1 MRKSVG
7 FVLGEDD
14 AFEQVWIEV
23 VDGGGGEFGEGDF
36 DLGPAIGGEIADKFA
51 EFQCA
56 RELRVCV
63 DDANFGESA
72 AGNCVW
78 RVAPEKKIAADET
91 DFAIAKTHDVDA
103 NVPAAVASGG
113 PFEAKGVRRRVEE
126 FCFDGKFSTNKSEG
140 AWSGDVPG
148 AVEVGVM
155 FEAVV
160 EEDVVVVEGVGEC
173 GCAEEKYEC
182 EREYIERR
190 NFAARLG

>member
-1 MRKSVG
+1 VRKSVG

-36 DLGPAIGGEIADKFA
+36 DLGPVVGGEIADKFA

-56 RELRVCV
+56 RELGICV
-63 DDANFGESA
+63 DDANFGKGT

-91 DFAIAKTHDVDA
+91 DFAIAETDDVNA
-103 NVPAAVASGG
+103 SVPTAVAGGG
-113 PFEAKGVRRRVEE
+113 PFEAKGVGRRVEE
-126 FCFDGKFSTNKSEG
+126 FCFDGKFSVDESER
-140 AWSGDVPG
+140 AWCGDISG
-148 AVEVGVM
+148 AVEVGVV